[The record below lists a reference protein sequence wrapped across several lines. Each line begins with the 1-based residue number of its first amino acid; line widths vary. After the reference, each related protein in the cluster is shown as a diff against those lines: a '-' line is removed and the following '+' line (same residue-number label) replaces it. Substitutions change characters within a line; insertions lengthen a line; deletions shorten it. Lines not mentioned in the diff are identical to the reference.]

1 MEMITVYAKILL
13 RKLIRLL
20 MRLLWILP
28 VKKKRI
34 LFESFQGRS
43 FSDNPREVWRYM
55 RQRYGDRYE
64 YICTLQH
71 PDALIDREGIHAVR
85 YKSFLWVYAQMTS
98 AVIVSNTLPITIF
111 PRRKGQM
118 FIETWHG
125 GGAYKTLAN
134 DFRGYSPAKRKLITW
149 NNRLLCDKIDVFL
162 SSSGGFSDAGIL
174 RPYGYTKNIC
184 FTGMPRNDI
193 FFSPQRVESARQK
206 VREHYALSGNVI
218 LYAPTWRGT
227 NFQNTKK
234 LDTVLDFERV
244 LSVRP
249 DSMILFRTHYADQN
263 EYRFSHKVLDVK
275 DYPDMQE
282 LLCAADMLI
291 TDYSS
296 SIWDFALLG
305 RPCFLYVPD
314 LYDYEMVEH
323 GFCTPIETW
332 PGTVCRDMDALCS
345 AIETV
350 DPQEHRKKAREHLS
364 ALGSYESGTACQ
376 QVADMIDAFTAE

>member
-71 PDALIDREGIHAVR
+71 PDALTDQEGIHAVR

-162 SSSGGFSDAGIL
+162 SSSGGF
-174 RPYGYTKNIC
+174 P
-184 FTGMPRNDI
+184 MPGSCGLTDI
-193 FFSPQRVESARQK
+193 PKTSALPACPATIFSSPHSAWR
-206 VREHYALSGNVI
+206 
-218 LYAPTWRGT
+218 APGKRFGSIMHCRGT
-227 NFQNTKK
+227 
-234 LDTVLDFERV
+234 
-244 LSVRP
+244 
-249 DSMILFRTHYADQN
+249 
-263 EYRFSHKVLDVK
+263 
-275 DYPDMQE
+275 
-282 LLCAADMLI
+282 
-291 TDYSS
+291 
-296 SIWDFALLG
+296 
-305 RPCFLYVPD
+305 
-314 LYDYEMVEH
+314 
-323 GFCTPIETW
+323 
-332 PGTVCRDMDALCS
+332 
-345 AIETV
+345 
-350 DPQEHRKKAREHLS
+350 
-364 ALGSYESGTACQ
+364 
-376 QVADMIDAFTAE
+376 